1 MSETV
6 DIPRPLRADA
16 RRNRERIIRSAR
28 KVFARDG
35 VEAQMDDVARDAGV
49 GVGTLYRHFPTKEA
63 LLVELVR
70 EKLTA
75 FTAIL
80 RGALTRDGES
90 GAVFR
95 EAISQAAMAASCD
108 AGMQELMAGLDGEPW
123 AELADE
129 QRELDA
135 ATEELIDRARL
146 AGAVRADLTSSDVG
160 MLMCG
165 LGAAMHHAKP
175 GFDWRRHLEL
185 ALDAMGPAAGAT
197 RADA

>member
-16 RRNRERIIRSAR
+16 RRNRERSIRSAR

-95 EAISQAAMAASCD
+95 
-108 AGMQELMAGLDGEPW
+108 
-123 AELADE
+123 
-129 QRELDA
+129 
-135 ATEELIDRARL
+135 
-146 AGAVRADLTSSDVG
+146 
-160 MLMCG
+160 
-165 LGAAMHHAKP
+165 
-175 GFDWRRHLEL
+175 
-185 ALDAMGPAAGAT
+185 
-197 RADA
+197 